1 MSLERS
7 VAVTAAANTTAIKG
21 AETISPSV
29 PLLEAVLLHTNV
41 NGVETIVDVQ
51 AMIVVVTATVSVLGL
66 IVSIMRAVMS
76 MRKKSAM

>member
-7 VAVTAAANTTAIKG
+7 VAVTAAANTTVIKG
-21 AETISPSV
+21 SETISPSV
-29 PLLEAVLLHTNV
+29 PLLEAVLLRTNV

-51 AMIVVVTATVSVLGL
+51 AMIIVVTATVSVLGL

-76 MRKKSAM
+76 MRTKSAM

>member
-7 VAVTAAANTTAIKG
+7 VAVTAAVNTTAIKG
-21 AETISPSV
+21 SETISQSV
-29 PLLEAVLLHTNV
+29 PLLEAVVLSTNV

-51 AMIVVVTATVSVLGL
+51 ALIIVATATVSVLGL

-76 MRKKSAM
+76 MRTKSAM